1 MITREEQIEFKVKVE
16 IKVKKPINVSNY
28 SDEDEQRENW
38 ENLIKSDLYG
48 EVLEQ
53 NHDITNVE
61 VE

>member
-1 MITREEQIEFKVKVE
+1 MKVE